1 MGLVKLLREVKS
13 VWNNR
18 QNVGMGEI
26 QSGMTTEDSRGK
38 QKLVSGK
45 CVKPDEMDIKVVVKY
60 AHEKLDPKYIQDQT
74 FDSLPFNLLVAGEL
88 ELASCPE
95 ITLEERLSRLKI
107 AKVICYHKQYLTDA
121 DLMSRRQSNSKEG

>member
-38 QKLVSGK
+38 QKLVNGK

-60 AHEKLDPKYIQDQT
+60 AHEKLDPKHIQDQILIVCH
-74 FDSLPFNLLVAGEL
+74 SIYWWLVSWNWLHA
-88 ELASCPE
+88 
-95 ITLEERLSRLKI
+95 LKL
-107 AKVICYHKQYLTDA
+107 H
-121 DLMSRRQSNSKEG
+121 